1 MRSCL
6 DTTGNFDTGD
16 ERDEWMMIMMVKM
29 TEWLLL

>member
-16 ERDEWMMIMMVKM
+16 ERDEWMMIMMVKG
-29 TEWLLL
+29 TEWLLW

>member
-16 ERDEWMMIMMVKM
+16 KRDEWMMIMMVKV
-29 TEWLLL
+29 TEWLLW